1 MNVNGTTSTATSA
14 AGTAQTQLN
23 TDFDQFLRL
32 LTTQLQNQDPLSPM
46 DTNEFTSQLVQ
57 FSQVEQQIK
66 TNGNL
71 ENLLAMQTL
80 NMTALGVSFIGKVV
94 EVDGN
99 SFSTDGSGNTVMSY
113 VLPAAANNGT
123 LSIKDA
129 NGDTVYSTDIEK
141 TAGRHDFTWNGLDKN
156 GNPAPA
162 GDYTITVTAL
172 GSENQSL
179 SVKTSVPGFV
189 SGLESADDGSLLL
202 VIGGTKV
209 PLTDVRKI
217 ALPASA

>member
-1 MNVNGTTSTATSA
+1 MNVNGATSTNPSA
-14 AGTAQTQLN
+14 SGAAQTQLN

-46 DTNEFTSQLVQ
+46 DTNEFTTQLVQ

-99 SFSTDGSGNTVMSY
+99 SFSTDGNSSTVMSY
-113 VLPAAANNGT
+113 VLPAAANSGT
-123 LSIKDA
+123 LTIKNAD
-129 NGDTVYSTDIEK
+129 GETVFSTDIEK
-141 TAGRHDFTWNGLDKN
+141 TAGRHDITWNGLDKN
-156 GNPAPA
+156 GNAAPA
-162 GDYTITVTAL
+162 GDYTVTVTAL

-202 VIGGTKV
+202 VIGGKKV

-217 ALPASA
+217 ALPMSA

>member
-1 MNVNGTTSTATSA
+1 MNVNGTTST
-14 AGTAQTQLN
+14 GTTASGVAQTQLN

-66 TNGNL
+66 TNSNL

-80 NMTALGVSFIGKVV
+80 NMTALGVSFIGKFV

-99 SFSTDGSGNTVMSY
+99 TFTAQGDTDTTLSY
-113 VLPAAANNGT
+113 FLPAAASSGALT
-123 LSIKDA
+123 IKDA
-129 NGDTVYSTDIEK
+129 DGKVVYSTDIEK
-141 TAGRHDFTWNGLDKN
+141 TAGRHDLTWNGLDKD
-156 GNPAPA
+156 GQPVPT
-162 GDYTITVTAL
+162 GEYTVTVTAL

-179 SVKTSVPGFV
+179 SVTTSVPGYV
-189 SGLESADDGSLLL
+189 TGLESADTGELMMVIDGK
-202 VIGGTKV
+202 KV
-209 PLTDVRKI
+209 PLTSVRKI
-217 ALPASA
+217 ALSANG